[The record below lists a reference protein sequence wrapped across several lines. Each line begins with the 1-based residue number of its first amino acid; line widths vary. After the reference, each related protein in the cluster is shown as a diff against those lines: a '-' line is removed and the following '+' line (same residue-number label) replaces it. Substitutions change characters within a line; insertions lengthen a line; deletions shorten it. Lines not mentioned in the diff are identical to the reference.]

1 MEVTRSTVPIGIAG
15 AGLAVAGLVAYSLA
29 PDKLWLVTLC
39 EGVALVCLIVFFVIH
54 FEALKA
60 FSIRRSTRLGANS
73 VLMVALFIG
82 ILGIVNFLA
91 TRHAHRWDLSETQ
104 HFTLAP
110 QTYRVLRSLN
120 REVKITVFAQE
131 RSQVFNTY
139 RDLLDSYRQASNKLT
154 VHFVDPER
162 SPNVAREYGIT
173 RADTAVLESGPQSVR
188 INSPSEVELTSALI
202 RVSKDTK
209 KRLVFLEGH
218 GEHSLEDRERNGYA
232 LAKEALIKQGYDVGT
247 VSLLRESAV
256 PEDAAALI
264 IAGPRRPVTKE
275 EKERIER
282 YVERGGRV
290 MFLIDPDTQADLDD
304 LLVKWGVE
312 LGKGVVVDLQ
322 NRLAQGDLTALLVS
336 IFTEHEITHDLTSAV
351 LLPLSRHV
359 TFREDAAK
367 EWDFVPLA
375 RTSPRSWAETD
386 MKGRVVSFSEKDD
399 VQGPVHLA
407 AALTLKKPP
416 EEGKPRPAIVVVGNS
431 SFASNAFLNFPGN
444 TDFFLHTAGW
454 LAEERELI
462 SITPKEP
469 ALRPFIPN
477 PIQERILLY
486 VQVLSLPLVTF
497 LWGMTVWRKR
507 RRL

>member
-1 MEVTRSTVPIGIAG
+1 MEVTRSTVPIGIVG

-39 EGVALVCLIVFFVIH
+39 EGLALVCLIVFFVIH

-60 FSIRRSTRLGANS
+60 FSSRRSTRLGANS
-73 VLMVALFIG
+73 VLMVVLFLG

-91 TRHAHRWDLSETQ
+91 SRHAQRWDFSETQ

-110 QTYRVLRSLN
+110 QTYQVLRGLN

-131 RSQVFNTY
+131 RSQAFNTY

-154 VHFVDPER
+154 VQFIDPER
-162 SPNVAREYGIT
+162 RPNIAREYGIT
-173 RADTAVLESGPQSVR
+173 RADTAVLESGSQSVR
-188 INSPSEVELTSALI
+188 INSPSELELTSALI

-209 KRLVFLEGH
+209 KRLLFLEGH
-218 GEHSLEDRERNGYA
+218 GERSLEDRERNGYA

-247 VSLLRESAV
+247 VSLLQESAV
-256 PEDAAALI
+256 PENAAVLI

-290 MFLIDPDTQADLDD
+290 MFLIDPDTQTDLDD
-304 LLVKWGVE
+304 LLAKWGVE

-322 NRLAQGDLTALLVS
+322 NRLALGDLTALLVS
-336 IFTEHEITHDLTSAV
+336 VFTDHEITHDLTSAV

-367 EWDFVPLA
+367 DWDFVPLA

-386 MKGRVVSFSEKDD
+386 MKGRVVSFNEKED

-407 AALTLKKPP
+407 AALTPKKPP

-444 TDFFLHTAGW
+444 TDFFLHAAGW

-477 PIQERILLY
+477 PVQERILLY
-486 VQVLSLPLVTF
+486 VQVLSLPFLTF